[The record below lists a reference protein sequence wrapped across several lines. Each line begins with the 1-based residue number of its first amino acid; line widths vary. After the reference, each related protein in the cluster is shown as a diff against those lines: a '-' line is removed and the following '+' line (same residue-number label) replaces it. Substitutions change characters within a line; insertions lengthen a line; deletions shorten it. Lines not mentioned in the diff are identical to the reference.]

1 MTVTPRPPAAEPVPE
16 ETGQQEPVPQETL
29 PHETGPQ
36 QAVRPVTAE
45 DRVWVN
51 LADELTPARSL
62 ERVDT
67 ATDRVVRTVTIIG
80 TLLGGLGVF
89 GATKPSVSGPARW
102 ITIAAVACAALAV
115 ACALAAQILTIT
127 RHLNPENLAEVRAWY
142 KRRID
147 TRGYPT
153 RAATLLLL
161 IGAVLAGVAAIV
173 ALATATPSQPSIAV
187 TRALNDAALGGGT
200 AGGAGA
206 GPAAQPTST
215 ITAEVTF
222 PGLTSGQSATV
233 VISAARTGQVLASAA
248 ITPAADGTATRTL
261 TVSGLL
267 PSVPVTVL
275 AQAGPHQ
282 CRATLGAGSAR
293 PTITCT
299 LIP

>member
-16 ETGQQEPVPQETL
+16 EPVPQETGL
-29 PHETGPQ
+29 QHETGPQ

-51 LADELTPARSL
+51 LADELTPAKSL

-161 IGAVLAGVAAIV
+161 IGAVLAGLAAIV

-187 TRALNDAALGGGT
+187 TRALNDAT
-200 AGGAGA
+200 PGAGA
-206 GPAAQPTST
+206 APGAGTGPAAQPTST

-248 ITPAADGTATRTL
+248 ITPATDGTATRTL
-261 TVSGLL
+261 TVSGLP

-275 AQAGPHQ
+275 AQGGSHQ
-282 CRATLGAGSAR
+282 CRASLGAGSTR

-299 LIP
+299 PTSP

>member
-1 MTVTPRPPAAEPVPE
+1 M
-16 ETGQQEPVPQETL
+16 
-29 PHETGPQ
+29 
-36 QAVRPVTAE
+36 
-45 DRVWVN
+45 N
-51 LADELTPARSL
+51 LADELTPAKSL

-115 ACALAAQILTIT
+115 ACALAAQILTIS

-173 ALATATPSQPSIAV
+173 ALATATPTQPTIAV
-187 TRALNDAALGGGT
+187 TRALDATALGAGT
-200 AGGAGA
+200 PGTGTSGT
-206 GPAAQPTST
+206 GTSGTGTSGTGTGPTST

-222 PGLTSGQSATV
+222 RGLTSGQSATV
-233 VISAARTGQVLASAA
+233 MMTAATTGQVLASAA
-248 ITPAADGTATRTL
+248 ITPATDGTATRTL

-267 PSVPVTVL
+267 PSVPVTVT
-275 AQAGPHQ
+275 ARGGSQQ
-282 CRATLGAGSAR
+282 CRATLGAGSAH
-293 PTITCT
+293 PTVTCAPT
-299 LIP
+299 P

>member
-1 MTVTPRPPAAEPVPE
+1 MTLGPAGQGPVRQGPVRQGPAEQGAGPRAAV
-16 ETGQQEPVPQETL
+16 G
-29 PHETGPQ
+29 
-36 QAVRPVTAE
+36 PVTDQ
-45 DRVWVN
+45 DRVWAD
-51 LADELTPARSL
+51 LAGELTPAKSL

-102 ITIAAVACAALAV
+102 ITVAAVACAALAV

-153 RAATLLLL
+153 RAATVLLL
-161 IGAVLAGVAAIV
+161 IGAVLAGAAAIV
-173 ALATATPSQPSIAV
+173 ALATPTQPTIAV
-187 TRALNDAALGGGT
+187 TRALDHATVPTLGIGAT
-200 AGGAGA
+200 PGAGTGTGA
-206 GPAAQPTST
+206 PPTAT

-222 PGLTSGQSATV
+222 RGLTSGQSATV
-233 VISAARTGQVLASAA
+233 VISAALTGQVLASAA
-248 ITPAADGTATRTL
+248 ITPATDGTATRTL

-267 PSVPVTVL
+267 PSVPVTV
-275 AQAGPHQ
+275 AARAGSQQ

-293 PTITCT
+293 PTVTCA
-299 LIP
+299 P